1 MTADE
6 SKSYL
11 GYSNTLV
18 DQHNNTYN
26 YSIGKTLADDDY
38 SALTK

>member
-18 DQHNNTYN
+18 DQHNTYN
-26 YSIGKTLADDDY
+26 YSIGKTLADADY